1 MSRVGK
7 APINIPENVKIDIKG
22 QDITVSG
29 PKGTLKRRL
38 NEGISA
44 KAEDNQ
50 IIVGRASEEKKYK
63 ALHGLNRALL
73 YNMVKGVSEGY
84 MKRLMIVGTGYRAEV
99 QGRWL
104 ILGLGFS
111 HDVYFEIPE
120 GIEILTER
128 IGRADASAVPGLQN
142 IIDIKGIDKEFVGKV
157 AATIRKIRPPEPYKG
172 KGIRYA
178 DEHIRRKAGKIAG
191 STGGA

>member
-7 APINIPENVKIDIKG
+7 APINIPENVTVDIKG
-22 QDITVSG
+22 KNVTVSG
-29 PKGTLKRRL
+29 PKGTLTHRL
-38 NEGISA
+38 NEGISV
-44 KAEDNQ
+44 KIEDKQ
-50 IIVGRASEEKKYK
+50 IIVSRASDQKEYK
-63 ALHGLNRALL
+63 AMHGLNRALL
-73 YNMVKGVSEGY
+73 YNIVKGVSEGY

-99 QGRWL
+99 KGRWL

-120 GIEILTER
+120 GIEILVER
-128 IGRADASAVPGLQN
+128 IGRADASAVPELQS
-142 IIDIKGIDKEFVGKV
+142 IIDVKGIDKELVGKV
-157 AATIRKIRPPEPYKG
+157 AATIRKIRPPEPYKS

-191 STGGA
+191 GTGA

>member
-7 APINIPENVKIDIKG
+7 APINIPENVTVDIKG
-22 QDITVSG
+22 KNVTVSG
-29 PKGTLKRRL
+29 PKGTLTHRL
-38 NEGISA
+38 NEGISV
-44 KAEDNQ
+44 KIEDKQ
-50 IIVGRASEEKKYK
+50 IIVGRVSDQKEYK
-63 ALHGLNRALL
+63 SMHGLNRALL
-73 YNMVKGVSEGY
+73 YNIVKGVSEGY

-99 QGRWL
+99 KGRWL

-120 GIEILTER
+120 GIEILVER
-128 IGRADASAVPGLQN
+128 IGRADASAVPELQS
-142 IIDIKGIDKEFVGKV
+142 IIDVKGIDKELVGNV
-157 AATIRKIRPPEPYKG
+157 AATIRKIRPPEPYKS

-191 STGGA
+191 GTGA